1 MPEPDEEPAVPG
13 DLPGAAVGRGASRR
27 RETGPEPEPERRRE
41 AGLEEGSVEKD
52 TTDTTARRPSGSAVV
67 QGAHMTY
74 QGPGVMPGLEPPNP
88 PGPASTAGRAEAMP
102 PTAGGTPGGE
112 DVPDGTVP
120 PEPPARP
127 PVTGEIV
134 PGTPTVPA
142 AAPAVPTVPA
152 VPTAGAASA
161 GSAVLGG
168 AVLQPQLD
176 AFLAAHEDELIAFRR
191 DLHMHPE
198 LGYSEHRTTRKI
210 AERLRAAGLK
220 PVILPKG
227 TGLFCDVGPTDGGTV
242 ALRADI
248 DALPLQDEKEGVPY
262 RSTVPGVAH
271 ACGHDAH
278 TSIVL
283 GAGLFLA
290 QQAEAGLLPG
300 RVRLLFQPAEETPG
314 GALDVMAAGG
324 IAGVDRAFALHC
336 DPRIEV
342 GELGLRTGPITAACD
357 KVYVKVTGPGGHTA
371 RPHLTADLVYAL
383 AKIVTE
389 LPSALSR
396 RVDPRSSL
404 SLVWGRVSAGSVA
417 NAIPDDGIA
426 EGTVR
431 CLDDDAWHRAPEM
444 MKALLQSVAAAYD
457 VEASLEYV
465 RGVPPTVNEATSV
478 QMFRD
483 AAAQVLDEEGV
494 VPTPQ
499 SLGGED
505 FGWYL
510 ESIPGALARLGVRTP
525 GSPGEYD
532 LHRGDFD
539 VDESCIAVGVR
550 VLSATALTAL
560 WEGGRPGDTEPIEG
574 AALA

>member
-1 MPEPDEEPAVPG
+1 MPEPEDPAGRGPEPG
-13 DLPGAAVGRGASRR
+13 DATRGAGRETGRDIDAGTGSDTGRGAGRDAGAAAS
-27 RETGPEPEPERRRE
+27 TE
-41 AGLEEGSVEKD
+41 AN
-52 TTDTTARRPSGSAVV
+52 TDTTGRRPFGSAVA
-67 QGAHMTY
+67 QGAHMTPHPA
-74 QGPGVMPGLEPPNP
+74 PGVMPGLEPPAASGPTGPEARGPEARGTAAGETAETARGPLPAEPLAAADPADESAAATNMTGRIV
-88 PGPASTAGRAEAMP
+88 PGPA
-102 PTAGGTPGGE
+102 
-112 DVPDGTVP
+112 
-120 PEPPARP
+120 
-127 PVTGEIV
+127 
-134 PGTPTVPA
+134 VPA
-142 AAPAVPTVPA
+142 GP
-152 VPTAGAASA
+152 GAASA

-198 LGYSEHRTTRKI
+198 LGYAEHRTTRKL

-227 TGLFCDVGPTDGGTV
+227 TGLFCDIGPAEGTTV

-248 DALPLQDEKEGVPY
+248 DALPLQDEKEKAPY

-271 ACGHDAH
+271 ACGHDVH
-278 TSIVL
+278 TAMVL

-342 GELGLRTGPITAACD
+342 GQLGLRTGPITAACD
-357 KVYVKVTGPGGHTA
+357 KVFVKVTGPGGHTA

-465 RGVPPTVNEATSV
+465 RGVPPTVNEAASV
-478 QMFRD
+478 QMLRD
-483 AAAQVLDEEGV
+483 AAAQVIDEEGV

-539 VDESCIAVGVR
+539 VDERCLAVGVR

-560 WEGGRPGDTEPIEG
+560 WEGGRPGDAEPIEG